1 MRSVD
6 RGMSVPNKLCT
17 RCEGCKEG
25 GRAGG
30 SEERGRRERGR
41 GIEGE
46 RERGGR
52 VRICN
57 RHEDICK
64 AYYVIL
70 GMRDCTCHRLP

>member
-1 MRSVD
+1 M
-6 RGMSVPNKLCT
+6 PNKLCT

-25 GRAGG
+25 GEGQEGMRRGG
-30 SEERGRRERGR
+30 GGKEEEGLRVRER
-41 GIEGE
+41 EGG
-46 RERGGR
+46 GGR

>member
-1 MRSVD
+1 MR
-6 RGMSVPNKLCT
+6 RG
-17 RCEGCKEG
+17 G
-25 GRAGG
+25 G
-30 SEERGRRERGR
+30 

-46 RERGGR
+46 RERGR

-70 GMRDCTCHRLP
+70 GMRDAHATDFLNH